1 VKIDYVAFII
11 GHSHRSFGHRWV
23 IGGRN
28 IYSVRLFCTTK
39 WYGTT
44 QLVDVGVEDGFA
56 DLIDLDHYSGEYR
69 YEVRNYESATL
80 SEDITLPLG
89 PEVLRFLCGRLL
101 MIPPAFRT
109 Y

>member
-1 VKIDYVAFII
+1 VVVIFILLD
-11 GHSHRSFGHRWV
+11 
-23 IGGRN
+23 
-28 IYSVRLFCTTK
+28 YSVRPS
-39 WYGTT
+39 GTT